1 MTVVKTKGGVMDL
14 DIDLDEVRAEGE
26 RERVRILIEE
36 TASAARQEA
45 IAQALS
51 ELEHEIE
58 KVVRV
63 ELAEVIK
70 ESKLPPRTLS
80 QYRDDLAAFRAWCAA
95 YPVALPHSPAPPEA
109 VAAFLADLA
118 TTGGNVKRAAKA
130 ISRFH
135 RIAAIDDVDPVND
148 ALVQAVLRYLKNLL
162 RWKSPPIN

>member
-1 MTVVKTKGGVMDL
+1 MKITSRAIDGITILDMD
-14 DIDLDEVRAEGE
+14 G
-26 RERVRILIEE
+26 RI
-36 TASAARQEA
+36 
-45 IAQALS
+45 
-51 ELEHEIE
+51 
-58 KVVRV
+58 
-63 ELAEVIK
+63 
-70 ESKLPPRTLS
+70 TLG
-80 QYRDDLAAFRAWCAA
+80 DDLAAFRAWCAA

-148 ALVQAVLRYLKNLL
+148 ALVQAVLRYLKNLP

>member
-1 MTVVKTKGGVMDL
+1 MAKSIEGGVLDP

-26 RERVRILIEE
+26 RERVRLLMEE

-70 ESKLPPRTLS
+70 ERKLPPRTLS
-80 QYRDDLAAFRAWCAA
+80 QYRDDLTAFRAWCAT
-95 YPVALPHSPAPPEA
+95 YPTPLPHSPAAPQT
-109 VAAFLADLA
+109 VAAFLGHLA
-118 TTGGNVKRAAKA
+118 TIGGNAKRAAKA
-130 ISRFH
+130 ISRAH
-135 RIAAIDDVDPVND
+135 TNADLTDPTTDYLVKAI
-148 ALVQAVLRYLKNLL
+148 LKYLKDVP
-162 RWKSPPIN
+162 RRKSPPIN

>member
-70 ESKLPPRTLS
+70 ESKASAQNAIAVPGRSRGISQHGVPRI
-80 QYRDDLAAFRAWCAA
+80 RC
-95 YPVALPHSPAPPEA
+95 ALPHSLGTAGGCRSVPGCIWPP
-109 VAAFLADLA
+109 
-118 TTGGNVKRAAKA
+118 RAAT
-130 ISRFH
+130 
-135 RIAAIDDVDPVND
+135 
-148 ALVQAVLRYLKNLL
+148 
-162 RWKSPPIN
+162 

>member
-51 ELEHEIE
+51 ELENEIE

-63 ELAEVIK
+63 ELAEVIT
-70 ESKLPPRTLS
+70 ERKLPPRTLS
-80 QYRDDLAAFRAWCAA
+80 QYRDDLAAFRAGVPRIRWPSHTARHRRR
-95 YPVALPHSPAPPEA
+95 LSQRSWLIWPP
-109 VAAFLADLA
+109 
-118 TTGGNVKRAAKA
+118 RAAT
-130 ISRFH
+130 
-135 RIAAIDDVDPVND
+135 
-148 ALVQAVLRYLKNLL
+148 
-162 RWKSPPIN
+162 

>member
-14 DIDLDEVRAEGE
+14 DIDLDEVRAEDE
-26 RERVRILIEE
+26 RERVRILMEE

-70 ESKLPPRTLS
+70 ERKLPPRTLS

-95 YPVALPHSPAPPEA
+95 YPVALPHRPAAPQT
-109 VAAFLADLA
+109 VAAFLGHLA
-118 TTGGNVKRAAKA
+118 TIGGNVRRAAKA

-135 RIAAIDDVDPVND
+135 RNAAIDDIDPVND
-148 ALVQAVLRYLKNLL
+148 ALVQAVLAFVKKY
-162 RWKSPPIN
+162 PPRGKAAIT